1 MAGYRYD
8 RQPNVYIEKIMKDR
22 SVKQFSVEIDHGLGQ
37 LLKRCSA
44 IEGRA
49 LGEIVSAVLTPYLQK
64 YRYATLEEW
73 ELARDTA
80 EISKA
85 AVELETG
92 DGFDPNSIPFDTQ
105 ILGIRRK
112 LDDLQR
118 EIEAGDRP
126 RPDLEQLRFTL
137 LEDLNFAEK
146 EALQKKQ
153 EERRVLSAIW
163 QQKCNEIPLE

>member
-1 MAGYRYD
+1 MTGRSTKPDYTINIDYR
-8 RQPNVYIEKIMKDR
+8 
-22 SVKQFSVEIDHGLGQ
+22 LGQ
-37 LLKRCSA
+37 LLRRCSA
-44 IEGRA
+44 IENRDA
-49 LGEIVSAVLTPYLQK
+49 GEIVATLLTPYLQK
-64 YRYATLEEW
+64 YIHPTLEEW

-80 EISKA
+80 EITQ
-85 AVELETG
+85 AVAELESG

-118 EIEAGDRP
+118 EIAASDSP
-126 RPDLEQLRFTL
+126 RPDLEELRFNL

-153 EERRVLSAIW
+153 EERRLLSAKW
-163 QQKCNEIPLE
+163 QKTCDELPLE